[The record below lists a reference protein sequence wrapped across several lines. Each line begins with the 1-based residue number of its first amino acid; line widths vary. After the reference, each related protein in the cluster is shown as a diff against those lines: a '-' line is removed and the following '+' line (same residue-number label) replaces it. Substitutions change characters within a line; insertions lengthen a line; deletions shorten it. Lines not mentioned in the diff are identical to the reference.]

1 MCRKCAAVDTFTFFV
16 QRHQNHLF
24 GSQRKYCRR
33 FFTNALLSIAGAAF
47 HNFMDIKAAKAE
59 LAPDILKAFT
69 IAIGQFSLRTLL
81 KTTNGNDDQSH
92 WRTLTCDD

>member
-1 MCRKCAAVDTFTFFV
+1 
-16 QRHQNHLF
+16 
-24 GSQRKYCRR
+24 
-33 FFTNALLSIAGAAF
+33 
-47 HNFMDIKAAKAE
+47 MDIKAAKAE